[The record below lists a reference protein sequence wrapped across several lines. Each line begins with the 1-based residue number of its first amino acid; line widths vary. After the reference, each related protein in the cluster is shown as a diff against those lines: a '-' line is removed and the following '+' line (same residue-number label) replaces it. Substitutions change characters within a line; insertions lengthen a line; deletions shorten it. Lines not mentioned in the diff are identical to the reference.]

1 MYEYLEKTYEE
12 VEIESSTRE
21 RKSSKCNK
29 PIMKE
34 LISEIKKSEECKIF
48 WIIIITRIN

>member
-1 MYEYLEKTYEE
+1 MYKFLEEKYEE
-12 VEIESSTRE
+12 VEIQSSTRE

-34 LISEIKKSEECKIF
+34 LITEIKKSEDCRVF
-48 WIIIITRIN
+48 

>member
-1 MYEYLEKTYEE
+1 MYNYLEETYDE
-12 VEIESSTRE
+12 VEIQSSTRE

-34 LISEIKKSEECKIF
+34 LITEIKKSEDCKIF
-48 WIIIITRIN
+48 